1 VTTRRKVAVPRRL
14 VATALTSPDGLR
26 LSAAHLPASNG
37 SDTAIVVAHGFGGS
51 WRQERVL
58 RVMEHL
64 AEHAGVIG
72 IDQRGH
78 GRSQGA
84 TTLAHDEPLD
94 VEAAT
99 SWAHDLGY
107 DRVVTVG
114 FSMGG
119 AVVLRHAALIPRS
132 PTSRGTD
139 AVVAVS
145 APAFWFYRGSPPM
158 RWLHRAVMN
167 PAGRAYLRF
176 AMGARVDPT
185 PWPEPPPM
193 PPVDAVAR
201 ARENRLPVLIVH
213 GDADAFFP
221 LDHPRALTDAAPGV
235 QSWIEPGFGHAE
247 GAISIE
253 LLRRIGEW
261 ARSEPNR

>member
-1 VTTRRKVAVPRRL
+1 MAVPRRL
-14 VATALTSPDGLR
+14 VPTTLTSSDGLR
-26 LSAAHLPASNG
+26 LSAAHLPSLDAR
-37 SDTAIVVAHGFGGS
+37 DTAIVVAHGFGGS

-64 AEHAGVIG
+64 GEHAGVIG

-78 GRSQGA
+78 GRSEGA

-99 SWAHDLGY
+99 RWARDLGY

-132 PTSRGTD
+132 ESSRGTD
-139 AVVAVS
+139 AVVSVS
-145 APAFWFYRGSPPM
+145 APAFWFYRGTPPM

-167 PAGRAYLRF
+167 PAGRAYLRL
-176 AMGARVDPT
+176 AMGTRVDPT
-185 PWPEPPPM
+185 PWPEPPPL

-201 ARENRLPVLIVH
+201 ARARELPVLVVH

-235 QSWIEPGFGHAE
+235 ESWIEPGFGHAE
-247 GAISIE
+247 GAISID
-253 LLRRIGEW
+253 LIRRIGAW
-261 ARSEPNR
+261 ARTPPTR

>member
-1 VTTRRKVAVPRRL
+1 MTTRRQVAIPRRL
-14 VATALTSPDGLR
+14 EEHTLTSRDGLR
-26 LSAAHLPASNG
+26 LSAAHLPAADG

-64 AEHAGVIG
+64 GEQAAVIG

-99 SWAHDLGY
+99 AWARDLGY
-107 DRVVTVG
+107 SRVVTVG

-132 PTSRGTD
+132 SSTAGTD
-139 AVVAVS
+139 AVVSVS
-145 APAFWFYRGSPPM
+145 APAFWFYRGTPPM

-167 PAGRAYLRF
+167 PAGRAYLKV
-176 AMGARVDPT
+176 AMGTRVDPT
-185 PWPEPPPM
+185 PWPEPPPL

-201 ARENRLPVLIVH
+201 ARDRGLDVLIVH

-221 LDHPRALTDAAPGV
+221 LDHPHALAHAAPGV
-235 QSWIEPGFGHAE
+235 QSWLEPGFGHAE
-247 GAISIE
+247 GAISID
-253 LLRRIGEW
+253 LIRRIGAW
-261 ARSEPNR
+261 AQDHPTR

>member
-1 VTTRRKVAVPRRL
+1 MPRRL
-14 VATALTSPDGLR
+14 FPTTLTTRDGLR
-26 LSAAHLPASNG
+26 LSAAHLPNPGS

-64 AEHAGVIG
+64 GEHAGVIG

-84 TTLAHDEPLD
+84 TTLAHNEPLD

-99 SWAHDLGY
+99 AWARDLGY

-119 AVVLRHAALIPRS
+119 AVALRHAALIPRS
-132 PTSRGTD
+132 SISAGTD
-139 AVVAVS
+139 AVVSVS
-145 APAFWFYRGSPPM
+145 APAFWFYRGTPPM

-167 PAGRAYLRF
+167 PAGRVYLRL
-176 AMGARVDPT
+176 AMGTRVDRT
-185 PWPEPPPM
+185 PWPDPPPL

-201 ARENRLPVLIVH
+201 ARSNGLPVLIVH

-221 LDHPRALTDAAPGV
+221 LDHPRALATAAPGV
-235 QSWIEPGFGHAE
+235 QYWLEPGFGHAE
-247 GAISIE
+247 GAISVE
-253 LLRRIGEW
+253 LLRRIGAW
-261 ARSEPNR
+261 AHSAVHPVG

>member
-1 VTTRRKVAVPRRL
+1 MAVPRRL
-14 VATALTSPDGLR
+14 VPTTLTSSDGVR
-26 LSAAHLPASNG
+26 LSAAHLPAPDG

-64 AEHAGVIG
+64 GEHAGVIG
-72 IDQRGH
+72 VDQRGH

-94 VEAAT
+94 VEAAS
-99 SWAHDLGY
+99 SWARDLGY

-119 AVVLRHAALIPRS
+119 AVALRHAALIPRS
-132 PTSRGTD
+132 PSTRGTD
-139 AVVAVS
+139 AVVSVS
-145 APAFWFYRGSPPM
+145 APAFWFYRGTPPM

-167 PAGRAYLRF
+167 PAGRAYLRV
-176 AMGARVDPT
+176 AMGARVDPR

-193 PPVDAVAR
+193 PPVAAVAR
-201 ARENRLPVLIVH
+201 ARELHLPVLIVH

-221 LDHPRALTDAAPGV
+221 LDHPRALVASAAGV
-235 QSWIEPGFGHAE
+235 ESWIEPGFGHAE
-247 GAISIE
+247 GAISVD
-253 LLRRIGEW
+253 LLRRIGAW
-261 ARSEPNR
+261 ARGAATG